1 MTKVT
6 NNSGTLVSTIAL
18 RAETTGAPTL
28 IMFSSRTSTS
38 RMVSVSLASAV
49 RPQMSTKAKLATGE
63 TFSSLWVRTQRPT
76 PFKPSG
82 LRSSYPSTVTTT
94 PSQRSLPTTTSW
106 SVSSTQAAKIA
117 LTSSSR
123 TVSRLTLLCSN
134 TPTKLCSWKICLL
147 TQSDTSRCSGL
158 PSTKTTC
165 AESSSTTG
173 T

>member
-18 RAETTGAPTL
+18 RLETTGAPTL

-49 RPQMSTKAKLATGE
+49 RPRMITMAKLATGE
-63 TFSSLWVRTQRPT
+63 TFSSLWVRKRPT

-82 LRSSYPSTVTTT
+82 LRNSYPSTVTTT
-94 PSQRSLPTTTSW
+94 PSQRSLPSTTSW
-106 SVSSTQAAKIA
+106 SVSSTLAAKIA

-123 TVSRLTLLCSN
+123 TVSRLTLLCSI
-134 TPTKLCSWKICLL
+134 TPTKLCSLKICLL

-158 PSTKTTC
+158 PVTKTTC